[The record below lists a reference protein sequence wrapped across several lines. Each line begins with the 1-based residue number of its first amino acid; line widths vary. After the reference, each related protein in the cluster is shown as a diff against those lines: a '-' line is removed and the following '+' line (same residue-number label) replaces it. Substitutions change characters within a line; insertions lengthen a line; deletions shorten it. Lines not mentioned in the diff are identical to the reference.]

1 MTTTVIRFTRAQ
13 TSWVNPLVIRFTYEP
28 LPELPFDWGAIGLV
42 TDAPYFGQLFETASS
57 CAFGASSISIEHGFN
72 WAIGSLLNIDHQ
84 LNWAQYGIRDG
95 AVDTGWQVGPMFDTV
110 ANIGYADIA
119 QHTTE
124 ITAVWSTDAAY
135 ELTSAFDWSTNAN
148 SLDLPT
154 LVDVGLANALGD
166 EFAVSFQ
173 SGTEQR
179 QFDYSVTWGPH
190 PSGWHC
196 STNYR
201 PPKGKVTARFNH
213 TYTPTGGTLTL
224 RFTASA
230 LTCDYDDGGG
240 YLDGNT
246 DLPSFDFEVPIE
258 PQIKRLYLMQP
269 TLSVRR
275 VSDNDEIAVTSVN
288 ISDSRGQFSTSVSM
302 EFASKGDMLLAM
314 NELLHIEINGYDF
327 YAIPEQSSQRRSFN
341 ATQYSASGRCAA
353 AAISAP
359 WKLPINYSNAVDRSF
374 AGICGDILA
383 GTGWTVELVGFTDF
397 TIPAKVFSTT
407 GKAPAEAI
415 NEMADMI
422 GCMVL
427 SDDANNKLK
436 ILPKFPVSPWSMAGA
451 TAAVAVHESVI
462 VSYSATD
469 EINQLCN
476 TCWVRGE
483 QQGVSRQIRRTGTAG
498 NIATSDISNALIVA
512 DTPAR
517 LAGTAAIAATGQKE
531 KVSIEL
537 PVMNDLPPLVK
548 GMLVGV
554 SFYGDT
560 YKATCDTTSITA
572 SVQNDGSIDVTQSVT
587 LIRHME

>member
-1 MTTTVIRFTRAQ
+1 MTTLVVRFSRPQA
-13 TSWVNPLVIRFTYEP
+13 SWVNPLVIRFVVTP
-28 LPELPFDWGAIGLV
+28 PPDNIPWGKIGIV
-42 TDAPYFGQLFETASS
+42 TDLAAMTITGQQVDTSA
-57 CAFGASSISIEHGFN
+57 AFGGNSVALVSDGAWFSNQASTTEHVITWADIASHAREISVNWADIAGHAREYGLDWKTAVTADIEHIADWNSAAAFN
-72 WAIGSLLNIDHQ
+72 VDIDVS
-84 LNWAQYGIRDG
+84 YYDR
-95 AVDTGWQVGPMFDTV
+95 
-110 ANIGYADIA
+110 ANIGQLDFSLPVGSLGLTDIEHSA
-119 QHTTE
+119 SYYGLPAAPENQHDIKYGFT
-124 ITAVWSTDAAY
+124 
-135 ELTSAFDWSTNAN
+135 
-148 SLDLPT
+148 P
-154 LVDVGLANALGD
+154 G
-166 EFAVSFQ
+166 
-173 SGTEQR
+173 
-179 QFDYSVTWGPH
+179 
-190 PSGWHC
+190 GWHC

-201 PPKGKVTARFNH
+201 PPKGKVTIDFSRLQPS
-213 TYTPTGGTLTL
+213 YYGTFAM

-230 LTCDYDDGGG
+230 MVCDYDDGGG

-246 DLPSFDFEVPIE
+246 DLPSFDFTVPIE

-288 ISDSRGQFSTSVSM
+288 ISDSRGQFSTSVSL

-327 YAIPEQSSQRRSFN
+327 YAIPEQASQRRSFN
-341 ATQYSASGRCAA
+341 ATQYSASGRCASA
-353 AAISAP
+353 ALAAP
-359 WKLPINYSNAVDRSF
+359 WKLPISYSNAVDRSF
-374 AGICGDILA
+374 AGICGDILT

-397 TIPAKVFSTT
+397 TVPAKVFSST
-407 GKAPAEAI
+407 GKAPAETI

-451 TAAVAVHESVI
+451 TPAIAVHESVI
-462 VSYSATD
+462 ISYGATD

-498 NIATSDISNALIVA
+498 NIATADISNALIVT

-517 LAGTAAIAATGQKE
+517 LAGTAAIAATGQKQ
-531 KVSIEL
+531 KVSVEL

-560 YKATCDTTSITA
+560 YKATCDTTGITA
-572 SVQNDGSIDVTQSVT
+572 TVQNDGSIDVTQSVT